1 MNLNSWLYITGA
13 DDGLTRQAMP
23 ELQKAVFK
31 YPEVQLIKAE
41 RITYWWPNAVT
52 KGSSAKIVYKEQ
64 SHKFKIKNNKRSFS
78 QLLRG
83 KRSWFSMPF
92 LYTGTFIRADLLSK
106 MFSGDVFYNSQIRM
120 FACALMNY
128 HSSYLEISKPLV
140 ISGASQK
147 VMETLLLE
155 AI

>member
-1 MNLNSWLYITGA
+1 MYITGA
-13 DDGLTRQAMP
+13 DDANTPSYPRTS
-23 ELQKAVFK
+23 KAVFK
-31 YPEVQLIKAE
+31 YPIQLIKAE

-92 LYTGTFIRADLLSK
+92 LYTGTFIRADLLSE
-106 MFSGDVFYNSQIRM
+106 MFPGDVFYNSQNQI
-120 FACALMNY
+120 FIACV
-128 HSSYLEISKPLV
+128 H
-140 ISGASQK
+140 
-147 VMETLLLE
+147 
-155 AI
+155 